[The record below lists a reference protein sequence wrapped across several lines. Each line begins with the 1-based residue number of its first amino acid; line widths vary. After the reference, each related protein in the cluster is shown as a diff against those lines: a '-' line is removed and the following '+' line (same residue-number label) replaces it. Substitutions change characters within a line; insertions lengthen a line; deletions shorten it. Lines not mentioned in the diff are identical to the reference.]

1 VIYSRDLKFIS
12 KATELANMNVKIGT
26 YTISSILAD
35 KRRVLSYGLNSY
47 KKTHPKTPQL
57 YSFTLP
63 THAEVQCVSRYKG
76 EISSDLTLYVSG
88 ITKAGINLV
97 CSSMPCE
104 SCMEFIKSS
113 GIKRVVYIENFGD
126 LKISEIL
133 LI

>member
-1 VIYSRDLKFIS
+1 MIHTRDLKFIS
-12 KATELANMNVKIGT
+12 KATELANMNMKIGT

-35 KRRVLSYGLNSY
+35 KRRVLSYGLNC

-57 YSFTLP
+57 YPYTI
-63 THAEVQCVSRYKG
+63 TVHAEVQCVSRYKG